1 MKKLLALCL
10 SACMAFTMA
19 SCGKTEEASAA
30 TSYETT
36 GTVVSYEDNNL
47 VITTDSDTELT
58 FDISDASIKYYGDED
73 TIKEDDTAIVSY
85 EGELDGDNTADCQVS
100 SVAIT
105 AGELKTVEGTIYS
118 IGDDEGTITV
128 KNADGD
134 YLTFDVTK
142 AERHYKN
149 GIKQGN
155 EIVVKYTGS
164 IDGDDTSKAHAHVV
178 IDEDE
183 NKVKQEETTTVTAC
197 NDTVYTTA
205 AVNVRTGSSSATK
218 SVTVVKKGTKFTRTG
233 KLSNGW
239 SRVTYKKKDCYIA
252 SQYLTTKDPSKSAK
266 ATESTKATETTKAK
280 ETTKATGATKSTT
293 KATTEATTK
302 ATTEATTKATTESE
316 TTEATETD
324 ESTEA
329 PTKNEIEG
337 EVVSFTTDEITIKI
351 DSNEELTFK
360 TDVAT
365 IDIPSGKLVGSK
377 VEVEY
382 YGEINGTDT
391 SGATDIVI
399 SVLAE

>member
-10 SACMAFTMA
+10 SACLAFTFA
-19 SCGKTEEASAA
+19 SCGKTDEASAA

-36 GTVVSYEDNNL
+36 GTVVSYEDDNL
-47 VITTDSDTELT
+47 VITTDSNTELT
-58 FDISDASIKYYGDED
+58 FDLSDASIKYYGDED

-85 EGELDGDNTADCQVS
+85 EGELAGDNKADCQVS

-105 AGELKTVEGTIYS
+105 AGELKTIEGTIYS

-134 YLTFDVTK
+134 YLTFDITK

-149 GIKQGN
+149 GIKKGN
-155 EIVVKYTGS
+155 EVVVKYTGS

-205 AVNVRTGSSSATK
+205 AVNVRAGSSSATK
-218 SVTVVKKGTKFTRTG
+218 SLSVVKKGTKFTRTG
-233 KLSNGW
+233 TLSNGW
-239 SRVTYKKKDCYIA
+239 SRVAYKKKDCYIA
-252 SQYLTTKDPSKSAK
+252 TQYLTTKDPGESAK
-266 ATESTKATETTKAK
+266 ETESTKSTKTTKATETTK
-280 ETTKATGATKSTT
+280 ATKSTT
-293 KATTEATTK
+293 KATTKSTTEATTN
-302 ATTEATTKATTESE
+302 ATTEATTESEATSGTTE
-316 TTEATETD
+316 TEEV
-324 ESTEA
+324 TEA
-329 PTKNEIEG
+329 PAKSEIEG
-337 EVVSFTTDEITIKI
+337 EVVSVTTDEITIKT

-360 TDVAT
+360 TTEAT

-377 VEVEY
+377 VEIEY
-382 YGEINGTDT
+382 NGEINGTDT
-391 SGATDIVI
+391 SGVTDIVI
-399 SVLAE
+399 SILQE